1 MKVFE
6 KDAHRVIW
14 GDCIEALST
23 LVPDRSV
30 DLIFADP
37 PYNLGKVFNGK
48 REKWESPEAY
58 LEWCY
63 QWIDLCIQKLKPKGS
78 MYLMNSTQNMPYID
92 VHLRAKMTIL
102 SRIVWHYDSS
112 GVQASRYYGSLY
124 EPILFAV
131 MDPDNY
137 AFNADSVAVE
147 ARTGAVRRLID
158 YRKPNPTRYNSK
170 KVPGNVWSIPR
181 VRYRM
186 TEYENHPTQKP
197 EALLQRVIAASSNE
211 GDLVL
216 DPFAGTF
223 TTCVVAQAL
232 GRRSVGI
239 EIEEEYVKIGLRRLN
254 IATEYAG
261 QKLER
266 PLKSY
271 ELSRAQLTQ
280 LDFQV
285 RDKARWN
292 IRSRR

>member
-1 MKVFE
+1 MRVFE
-6 KDAHRVIW
+6 KDGHRVVW
-14 GDCIEALST
+14 GDCIEALSA
-23 LVPDRSV
+23 LIPDHSV
-30 DLIFADP
+30 DLVFADP

-48 REKWESPEAY
+48 REKWESLEAY
-58 LEWCY
+58 LQWCY
-63 QWIDLCIQKLKPKGS
+63 RWMDLCVLKLKPTGS

-92 VHLRAKMTIL
+92 VHLRSKMTIL

-137 AFNADSVAVE
+137 TFNADSVAVE

-158 YRKPNPTRYNSK
+158 YRKPKPALYSSR

-186 TEYENHPTQKP
+186 REYENHPTQKP

-211 GDLVL
+211 GDIVL

-239 EIEEEYVKIGLRRLN
+239 EIEEEYIKIGLRRLS
-254 IATEYAG
+254 IASEYAG
-261 QKLER
+261 EKLRR
-266 PLKSY
+266 PLKTY
-271 ELSRAQLTQ
+271 ELSRTQPSQLE
-280 LDFQV
+280 FQV
-285 RDKARWN
+285 RDRARWN
-292 IRSRR
+292 TRSRR

>member
-6 KDAHRVIW
+6 KDEHRVVW
-14 GDCIEALST
+14 GDCIEALSMI
-23 LVPDRSV
+23 PDRSV
-30 DLIFADP
+30 DLVFADP
-37 PYNLGKVFNGK
+37 PYNLGKVFNGR
-48 REKWESPEAY
+48 REKWESPQAY

-63 QWIDLCIQKLKPKGS
+63 RWIDLCVQKLKPNGS

-92 VHLRAKMTIL
+92 IHLRSKMTVL

-112 GVQASRYYGSLY
+112 GVQASKYYGSLY

-131 MDPDNY
+131 MDPDDY
-137 AFNADSVAVE
+137 TFNADSIAVE

-158 YRKPNPTRYNSK
+158 HRKPNPALYNSR
-170 KVPGNVWSIPR
+170 KVPGNVWSFTR

-186 TEYENHPTQKP
+186 PEYENHPTQKP
-197 EALLQRVIAASSNE
+197 KTLLQRVIAASSNE

-232 GRRSVGI
+232 GRGSVGI

-254 IATEYAG
+254 ITTEYAG
-261 QKLER
+261 QKLQR

-271 ELSRAQLTQ
+271 ELSKTQLTQ
-280 LDFQV
+280 LEFQV

-292 IRSRR
+292 THSRQ

>member
-1 MKVFE
+1 MKVFD
-6 KDAHRVIW
+6 KDGHRIIW
-14 GDCIEALST
+14 GDCIEALSS
-23 LVPDRSV
+23 LIPDCSV
-30 DLIFADP
+30 DLVFADP

-48 REKWESPEAY
+48 REKWESPQAY

-63 QWIDLCIQKLKPKGS
+63 RWIDLCVQKLKPNGS

-92 VHLRAKMTIL
+92 IHLRSKMTIL

-112 GVQASRYYGSLY
+112 GVQASKYYGSLY

-131 MDPDNY
+131 MDPDDY
-137 AFNADSVAVE
+137 TFNADSVTVE

-158 YRKPNPTRYNSK
+158 YRKPKPALYNSR

-186 TEYENHPTQKP
+186 PEYENHPTQKP
-197 EALLQRVIAASSNE
+197 KALLQRMIAASSSE
-211 GDLVL
+211 GNLVL

-223 TTCVVAQAL
+223 TTCFVAQAL

-261 QKLER
+261 QKLQR

-271 ELSRAQLTQ
+271 ELSKAQITQ
-280 LDFQV
+280 LEFQV
-285 RDKARWN
+285 RDKSRWN
-292 IRSRR
+292 THSHR

>member
-6 KDAHRVIW
+6 KDGHRLIW

-23 LVPDRSV
+23 MVPDRSV

-48 REKWESPEAY
+48 REKWESLEAY
-58 LEWCY
+58 LRWCY
-63 QWIDLCIQKLKPKGS
+63 RWIDLCVQKLKPCGS

-92 VHLRAKMTIL
+92 IHLRSKMTVL

-124 EPILFAV
+124 EPIIFAV
-131 MDPDNY
+131 MDPEDY
-137 AFNADSVAVE
+137 TFNADLISVE

-158 YRKPNPTRYNSK
+158 YRKPKPTPYNSR
-170 KVPGNVWSIPR
+170 KVPGNVWTIPR

-186 TEYENHPTQKP
+186 REYESHPTQKP

-239 EIEEEYVKIGLRRLN
+239 EAEEEYVKIGLRRLN

-261 QKLER
+261 QRLQR

-271 ELSRAQLTQ
+271 ELTKVQPSQLE
-280 LDFQV
+280 FQV

-292 IRSRR
+292 THSRR

>member
-1 MKVFE
+1 MRVFE
-6 KDAHRVIW
+6 KDGHRAIW
-14 GDCIEALST
+14 GDCIEALSA
-23 LVPDRSV
+23 LIPDHSV
-30 DLIFADP
+30 DLVFADP

-48 REKWESPEAY
+48 REKWESLEAY
-58 LEWCY
+58 LQWCY
-63 QWIDLCIQKLKPKGS
+63 RWMDLCVQKLKPTGS

-92 VHLRAKMTIL
+92 VHLRSKMTIL

-137 AFNADSVAVE
+137 TFNADSVAVE

-158 YRKPNPTRYNSK
+158 YRKPKPALYSSR
-170 KVPGNVWSIPR
+170 KVPGNVWTIPR

-186 TEYENHPTQKP
+186 REYENHPTQKP
-197 EALLQRVIAASSNE
+197 EVLLQRVIAASSNE
-211 GDLVL
+211 GDIVL

-239 EIEEEYVKIGLRRLN
+239 EIEEEYIKIGLRRLG
-254 IATEYAG
+254 IVSEYAG
-261 QKLER
+261 EKLRR
-266 PLKSY
+266 PLKTY
-271 ELSRAQLTQ
+271 ELARTQPSQLE
-280 LDFQV
+280 FQV
-285 RDKARWN
+285 RDRARWN
-292 IRSRR
+292 TRSRR